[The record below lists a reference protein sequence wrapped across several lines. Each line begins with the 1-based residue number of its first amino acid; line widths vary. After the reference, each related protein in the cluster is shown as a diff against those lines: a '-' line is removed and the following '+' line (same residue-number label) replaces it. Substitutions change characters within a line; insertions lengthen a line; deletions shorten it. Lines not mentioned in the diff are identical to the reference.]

1 MNLLLALDFIS
12 TFAFAMVG
20 ARVAASKNMDYG
32 GILFVA
38 SVTALSGGTFRNLVL
53 LKRPVWLENSYLF
66 MAILV
71 AVIITI
77 MARSTRSTRSKGPIG
92 KFILVLDSISLG
104 VAVVAGVKISLENQ
118 VGVIGS
124 VILGLLS
131 GVLGGLVRDVLCQI
145 PPILLHRETVGLS
158 ALIGAFLFATLH
170 QMNLDATFVAAIS
183 GAVIVAI
190 RLISVKYRINLPKIK

>member
-77 MARSTRSTRSKGPIG
+77 MARSTRSTRSTGPIG

-104 VAVVAGVKISLENQ
+104 VAVVAGVQISLENQ

-183 GAVIVAI
+183 GVVIVAI

>member
-1 MNLLLALDFIS
+1 MSLLLALDFIS

-53 LKRPVWLENSYLF
+53 LQRPAWLENGYLF
-66 MAILV
+66 MAIAS
-71 AVIITI
+71 AVVITI
-77 MARSTRSTRSKGPIG
+77 LAKAKGPIG

-104 VAVVAGVKISLENQ
+104 VAVVAGVQISLDSKI
-118 VGVIGS
+118 GVIGS
-124 VILGLLS
+124 IVIGLLS

-145 PPILLHRETVGLS
+145 PPILLHRETVGVS
-158 ALIGAFLFATLH
+158 ALLGATLFTILYSYEF
-170 QMNLDATFVAAIS
+170 NPTLIAVLS
-183 GAVIVAI
+183 GLVIVAT
-190 RLISVKYRINLPKIK
+190 RLVSVKYRINLPKVQ

>member
-1 MNLLLALDFIS
+1 MSLLLALDFIS

-53 LKRPVWLENSYLF
+53 LQRPAWLENGYLF
-66 MAILV
+66 MAIAI
-71 AVIITI
+71 AVVITI
-77 MARSTRSTRSKGPIG
+77 LAKAKGPIG

-104 VAVVAGVKISLENQ
+104 VAVVAGVQISLDSKI
-118 VGVIGS
+118 GVIGS
-124 VILGLLS
+124 IVIGLLS

-145 PPILLHRETVGLS
+145 PPILLHRETVGVS
-158 ALIGAFLFATLH
+158 ALLGATLFTILYSYEF
-170 QMNLDATFVAAIS
+170 NPTLIAVLS
-183 GAVIVAI
+183 GLVIVAT
-190 RLISVKYRINLPKIK
+190 RLVSVKYRINLPKVQ

>member
-66 MAILV
+66 MAIVV

-77 MARSTRSTRSKGPIG
+77 LARSSRSKGPIG

-104 VAVVAGVKISLENQ
+104 VAVVAGVQISLENQ

>member
-183 GAVIVAI
+183 GVVIVAI

>member
-1 MNLLLALDFIS
+1 MSLLLALDFIS

-53 LKRPVWLENSYLF
+53 LQRPAWLENGYLF
-66 MAILV
+66 MAIAS
-71 AVIITI
+71 AVVITI
-77 MARSTRSTRSKGPIG
+77 LAKAKGPIG

-104 VAVVAGVKISLENQ
+104 VAVVAGVQISLDSKI
-118 VGVIGS
+118 GVIGS
-124 VILGLLS
+124 IVIGLLS

-145 PPILLHRETVGLS
+145 PPILLHRETVGVS
-158 ALIGAFLFATLH
+158 ALLGATLFTILYKFEL
-170 QMNLDATFVAAIS
+170 NATFIAVIS
-183 GAVIVAI
+183 GLVIVAT
-190 RLISVKYRINLPKIK
+190 RLVSVKYRINLPKVQ

>member
-66 MAILV
+66 MAIVV

-77 MARSTRSTRSKGPIG
+77 LARSTRSKGPIG

-104 VAVVAGVKISLENQ
+104 VAVVAGVQIPLENQ

-183 GAVIVAI
+183 GVVIVAI

>member
-1 MNLLLALDFIS
+1 MSLLQLLDFIS

-53 LKRPVWLENSYLF
+53 LKRPAWLENGYLF
-66 MAILV
+66 MAIAI
-71 AVIITI
+71 AVVITI
-77 MARSTRSTRSKGPIG
+77 VMRTKGPIG
-92 KFILVLDSISLG
+92 KFILILDSISLG

-118 VGVIGS
+118 IGIIGA
-124 VILGLLS
+124 VVLGLLS
-131 GVLGGLVRDVLCQI
+131 GVLGGLVRDLLCQI

-158 ALIGAFLFATLH
+158 ALVGAFLYAF
-170 QMNLDATFVAAIS
+170 LDQFEFNPIFVAGLS
-183 GAVIVAI
+183 GFSIVAI
-190 RLISVKYRINLPKIK
+190 RLLSVKYRVNLPKIV

>member
-1 MNLLLALDFIS
+1 MSLLLALDFIS

-53 LKRPVWLENSYLF
+53 LQRPAWLENSYLF
-66 MAILV
+66 MAIAI
-71 AVIITI
+71 AVLITI
-77 MARSTRSTRSKGPIG
+77 VAKTKGPIG

-104 VAVVAGVKISLENQ
+104 VAVVAGVQISLESQ
-118 VGVIGS
+118 IGIIGS
-124 VILGLLS
+124 VVIGLLS

-158 ALIGAFLFATLH
+158 ALIGAFLFTILYQFNSNPTLI
-170 QMNLDATFVAAIS
+170 AITS
-183 GAVIVAI
+183 GLVIVAI
-190 RLISVKYRINLPKIK
+190 RLVSVKYRINLPKVS

>member
-1 MNLLLALDFIS
+1 MNLLQLLDFIS

-53 LKRPVWLENSYLF
+53 LKRPAWLENGYLF
-66 MAILV
+66 MAIAI
-71 AVIITI
+71 AVVITI
-77 MARSTRSTRSKGPIG
+77 LMRTKNPIG

-104 VAVVAGVKISLENQ
+104 VAVVAGVKISLENE
-118 VGVIGS
+118 IGIIGA
-124 VILGLLS
+124 VVLGLLS

-158 ALIGAFLFATLH
+158 ALIGAFLFALLNQFEIDPTL
-170 QMNLDATFVAAIS
+170 VAGVS
-183 GAVIVAI
+183 GLSIVAI
-190 RLISVKYRINLPKIK
+190 RLISVKYRINLPKIN

>member
-66 MAILV
+66 MAIVV

-77 MARSTRSTRSKGPIG
+77 LARSSRRKGPIG
-92 KFILVLDSISLG
+92 KFILVLDSISEW
-104 VAVVAGVKISLENQ
+104 S
-118 VGVIGS
+118 
-124 VILGLLS
+124 
-131 GVLGGLVRDVLCQI
+131 
-145 PPILLHRETVGLS
+145 
-158 ALIGAFLFATLH
+158 
-170 QMNLDATFVAAIS
+170 
-183 GAVIVAI
+183 
-190 RLISVKYRINLPKIK
+190 

>member
-1 MNLLLALDFIS
+1 MSLLLALDFIS

-53 LKRPVWLENSYLF
+53 LQRPAWLENSYLF
-66 MAILV
+66 MAIAI
-71 AVIITI
+71 AVLITI
-77 MARSTRSTRSKGPIG
+77 VAKTKGPFG

-104 VAVVAGVKISLENQ
+104 VAVVAGVQISLENQ
-118 VGVIGS
+118 IGIVGSIVI
-124 VILGLLS
+124 GLLS

-158 ALIGAFLFATLH
+158 ALIGAFLFTILYQFNLNPTLI
-170 QMNLDATFVAAIS
+170 AITS
-183 GAVIVAI
+183 GLVIVAI
-190 RLISVKYRINLPKIK
+190 RLVSVKYRINLPKVS